1 MRSVNNKHNEFA
13 ESLRNIMRTEEKKQS
28 ETQRKSDEEYDEEY
42 DEETQSLQKLLEA
55 KFDELF
61 APIDD
66 NDD

>member
-1 MRSVNNKHNEFA
+1 MNNKHNEFA
-13 ESLRNIMRTEEKKQS
+13 ESLRNIMRTEEKKQL

-42 DEETQSLQKLLEA
+42 DEETQSLQELFAKLE
-55 KFDELF
+55 ELF

>member
-1 MRSVNNKHNEFA
+1 MNNKHNEFA

-28 ETQRKSDEEYDEEY
+28 ETQRKRDEEY
-42 DEETQSLQKLLEA
+42 DEETQSLQEFLEA

-61 APIDD
+61 GPIDD

>member
-13 ESLRNIMRTEEKKQS
+13 KSLRNIMRTEEKKQS
-28 ETQRKSDEEYDEEY
+28 ETQRKSDEEYDEE
-42 DEETQSLQKLLEA
+42 TQSLQEILKS

-61 APIDD
+61 GPIDD

>member
-28 ETQRKSDEEYDEEY
+28 ETQRKRDEEY
-42 DEETQSLQKLLEA
+42 DEETQSLQEFLEA

-61 APIDD
+61 GPIDD

>member
-1 MRSVNNKHNEFA
+1 MNNKHNEFA

-28 ETQRKSDEEYDEEY
+28 ETQRKSDEEYDEE
-42 DEETQSLQKLLEA
+42 TQSLQELWA
-55 KFDELF
+55 KIEELF

>member
-28 ETQRKSDEEYDEEY
+28 ETQRKRDEEY
-42 DEETQSLQKLLEA
+42 DEETQSLQEILEA
-55 KFDELF
+55 KFEELF
-61 APIDD
+61 GPIDD

>member
-28 ETQRKSDEEYDEEY
+28 ETQRKSDEEYDEE
-42 DEETQSLQKLLEA
+42 TQSLQELLEA

-61 APIDD
+61 GTADD
-66 NDD
+66 E

>member
-1 MRSVNNKHNEFA
+1 MRSVNNKHNKFA

-28 ETQRKSDEEYDEEY
+28 ETQRKSDEEYDEE
-42 DEETQSLQKLLEA
+42 TQSLQELLEA

-61 APIDD
+61 GPIDD

>member
-28 ETQRKSDEEYDEEY
+28 ETQRKSDEEYDEE
-42 DEETQSLQKLLEA
+42 TQSLQEFLET

-61 APIDD
+61 GPIDD

>member
-13 ESLRNIMRTEEKKQS
+13 ESLRNIMRTEGKKQS
-28 ETQRKSDEEYDEEY
+28 ETQRKSDEEYDEE
-42 DEETQSLQKLLEA
+42 TQSLQEFLEA

-61 APIDD
+61 GPIDD

>member
-1 MRSVNNKHNEFA
+1 MNNKHNEFA

-28 ETQRKSDEEYDEEY
+28 ETQRKSDEEYDEE
-42 DEETQSLQKLLEA
+42 TQSLQEFLET

-61 APIDD
+61 GPIDD

>member
-28 ETQRKSDEEYDEEY
+28 ETQRKSDEEYDEE
-42 DEETQSLQKLLEA
+42 TQSLQEILEA
-55 KFDELF
+55 KFEELF
-61 APIDD
+61 GPIDD

>member
-28 ETQRKSDEEYDEEY
+28 ETQRKSDEEYDEE
-42 DEETQSLQKLLEA
+42 TQSLQELLEA

-61 APIDD
+61 GPIDD

>member
-28 ETQRKSDEEYDEEY
+28 ETQRKSDEEYDEE
-42 DEETQSLQKLLEA
+42 TQSLQELLEA

-61 APIDD
+61 VPIDD